1 MNKKILS
8 VREYKIHGIKDS
20 RWTIKDK
27 IYQYKGAIKLYAI
40 EAARQRKKLSKEI
53 KILRD
58 EIREY
63 REILKEVKSGD
74 RRRMHQ
80 VLQNDKNL
88 QLAYQDRDPTVV
100 YGAINQ
106 DFSLRRKQLDEL
118 LYFKKI
124 KIKEFFDLKVLI
136 NNLEWTF
143 LMNEYEEQNRLREPD
158 RHQQKLAA
166 LYQKYVANRNYAESI
181 RTTYLA
187 MVKIL
192 KKDTVY
198 FNAIIEALKEDKMEQ
213 CKVLL
218 RGIFMGQLAAEEL
231 DDTREKYKRMARD
244 VWKNMK
250 ERERTL
256 NIVRSRVDDLR
267 SDIRELVQ
275 VESNPELMAMTRK
288 LRDDDDGLE
297 ENIKILEE
305 TFNKVKEILMAR
317 SYDELFD
324 RFEEQ
329 ARQKKR
335 LLKKLENNLK
345 ERELLLN
352 KKNCATLILADLN
365 NSLISASGEY
375 DKYYNR
381 YKTDKREMLEEI
393 KTSKKREKDF
403 VKLEKS
409 RSELLIN
416 VKCGLQNML
425 AMMIFVKPGLGGKKS
440 PREKKRDKR
449 KTSDLSDGKSSSRKP
464 KSQFIDN
471 AEYQLEKFDS
481 DGKIVVLTLLNQVT
495 KKANIL
501 FGLSNFE
508 MTQEDEEKA
517 KNLYQSYV
525 AEKRSKIYQNNH
537 AAEQKVMTVEHVCV
551 DSSVMSRTDVK
562 NQSKNIIEMYSRAD

>member
-27 IYQYKGAIKLYAI
+27 IYQYKGAIKLYEQKKIKAI

-88 QLAYQDRDPTVV
+88 QLAYQDRDPTVGNISYAFDV
-100 YGAINQ
+100 FN
-106 DFSLRRKQLDEL
+106 FQLS
-118 LYFKKI
+118 
-124 KIKEFFDLKVLI
+124 
-136 NNLEWTF
+136 LEWTF

-275 VESNPELMAMTRK
+275 VEVSLLSNPELMAMTRK

-324 RFEEQ
+324 RDKFDFFNRFEEQ

-365 NSLISASGEY
+365 NSLIS
-375 DKYYNR
+375 
-381 YKTDKREMLEEI
+381 
-393 KTSKKREKDF
+393 REKDF

-481 DGKIVVLTLLNQVT
+481 IVVLTLLNQVT

>member
-1 MNKKILS
+1 M
-8 VREYKIHGIKDS
+8 
-20 RWTIKDK
+20 
-27 IYQYKGAIKLYAI
+27 
-40 EAARQRKKLSKEI
+40 
-53 KILRD
+53 
-58 EIREY
+58 
-63 REILKEVKSGD
+63 
-74 RRRMHQ
+74 
-80 VLQNDKNL
+80 
-88 QLAYQDRDPTVV
+88 
-100 YGAINQ
+100 
-106 DFSLRRKQLDEL
+106 
-118 LYFKKI
+118 
-124 KIKEFFDLKVLI
+124 KEFFDLK
-136 NNLEWTF
+136 LEWTF

-256 NIVRSRVDDLR
+256 NIVRSRVDNLR

-275 VESNPELMAMTRK
+275 VESNPELMAMARK

-305 TFNKVKEILMAR
+305 TFAKVKEILMAR

-335 LLKKLENNLK
+335 LLKKLENNLE

-375 DKYYNR
+375 DKY
-381 YKTDKREMLEEI
+381 KSDKKEMLEEI
-393 KTSKKREKDF
+393 KMSKKREEDF
-403 VKLEKS
+403 IKLEKS

-416 VKCGLQNML
+416 IKCGLQNIL
-425 AMMIFVKPGLGGKKS
+425 AMMIFIRPGLGGKKS

-449 KTSDLSDGKSSSRKP
+449 KPSDLSDGKSSSRKP

-471 AEYQLEKFDS
+471 ADYQLEKFDS
-481 DGKIVVLTLLNQVT
+481 DVLTLLNQVT

-508 MTQEDEEKA
+508 MTPEDEEKA

-525 AEKRSKIYQNNH
+525 AEKRSKIYHNNH
-537 AAEQKVMTVEHVCV
+537 AAERKVMTVEHVCV
-551 DSSVMSRTDVK
+551 DSSVMSRADIK
-562 NQSKNIIEMYSRAD
+562 NQSKNIVEMYSRTD